1 MKKCCCC
8 SEPYESLEAL
18 EERLSRPTNGVM
30 DTIRK
35 CRGDLLI
42 IGAGGKIGP
51 SLATMVRRAMDR
63 LGRKDDVIAVDL
75 FPVPELKAKL
85 KKLGIRTVTCNFMDR
100 KQVEKLPDADNVI
113 FMAGQ
118 KFGTSQGPE
127 LTWAMNT
134 LVPEHACERYPSSR
148 IVAYSTGCVYPLV
161 DVKSGGATEK
171 VPPAPPGDYANSC
184 VGRERIFTYFSNKNK
199 TPVAIYRLNY
209 AIDLR
214 YGVLV
219 DIGNKVWKGEPLD
232 VTMGHVNII
241 WQGDANARAIQCLDL
256 AACPPVPINVT
267 GKDCIPVRRIAQ
279 SFGKLMGRKVKLT
292 GKEAKT
298 AWLSN
303 SSWSYKI
310 FGKPEVDV
318 DQMIA
323 WTAKWIAAGGPS
335 LGKPT
340 HFESRDG
347 KF

>member
-8 SEPYESLEAL
+8 AEPYESIEAL
-18 EERLSRPTNGVM
+18 EERLSRPTKGVIN
-30 DTIRK
+30 TIRK

-42 IGAGGKIGP
+42 IGVGGKIGP
-51 SLATMVRRAMDR
+51 TLATMARRAMDE
-63 LGRKDDVIAVDL
+63 LGRKDDIIGVDL
-75 FPVPELKAKL
+75 FPVPELKARL
-85 KKLGIRTVTCNFMDR
+85 QKLGIKTVKCNFLDR
-100 KQVEKLPDADNVI
+100 KQVARLPDASNVI

-118 KFGTSQGPE
+118 KFGTSSGPE

-134 LVPEHACERYPSSR
+134 LVPEHACERYPDSR
-148 IVAYSTGCVYPLV
+148 IVAFSTGCVYPLV
-161 DVKSGGATEK
+161 DVKSGGATERT
-171 VPPAPPGDYANSC
+171 PPGPPGDYANSC
-184 VGRERIFTYFSNKNK
+184 VGRERIFTFFSNRNK

-219 DIGNKVWKGEPLD
+219 DIGTKVLKGEPLD
-232 VTMGHVNII
+232 VTMGYVNII

-256 AACPPVPINVT
+256 AASPPVAINVT
-267 GKDCIPVRRIAQ
+267 GMQIIPVRQIA
-279 SFGKLMGRKVKLT
+279 SKFGKLMGKKVKIT

-303 SSWSYKI
+303 AAWSCKV
-310 FGKPEVDV
+310 FGKPEVSV
-318 DQMIA
+318 DQMIQ
-323 WTAKWIAAGGPS
+323 WTAKWLCAGGGL